1 MGNSYVYGAI
11 ICDTMEE
18 AFAIKVGKILD
29 VEKVK
34 FSRRIS
40 NLHHMYFNIRG
51 DAFNLLHL
59 IKIFGISLYNIL
71 VMIMNI
77 FS

>member
-1 MGNSYVYGAI
+1 MRVVKIVDRTPIINENGEWQLFCKVYMGNSYVYGAI

-18 AFAIKVGKILD
+18 AFAIKVGQILD

-40 NLHHMYFNIRG
+40 NI
-51 DAFNLLHL
+51 
-59 IKIFGISLYNIL
+59 
-71 VMIMNI
+71 
-77 FS
+77 

>member
-1 MGNSYVYGAI
+1 MRVTKIIEKTPVIDSDGKWNVFCQVYMGNSYVYGAI

-18 AFAIKVGKILD
+18 AFAIKVGQILD

-40 NLHHMYFNIRG
+40 NI
-51 DAFNLLHL
+51 
-59 IKIFGISLYNIL
+59 
-71 VMIMNI
+71 
-77 FS
+77 